1 PDGQTIASASRDK
14 TVKLWNR
21 NGQLLQTLQG
31 HNGSV
36 WGVVFSPDSRT
47 IASASNDKTVKLWN
61 RNGQLLQTLQGHSDS
76 VLGVAFSPD
85 GKTIASASDDQTV
98 KLWNLNLDVDYLMVK
113 GCAWVRDYLQNN
125 PNVSKKDKHL
135 CDDIGTRR

>member
-1 PDGQTIASASRDK
+1 
-14 TVKLWNR
+14 NR

-31 HNGSV
+31 HSDTVYSV
-36 WGVVFSPDSRT
+36 AFSPDGQT
-47 IASASNDKTVKLWN
+47 IASGSGDKTVKLWS
-61 RNGQLLQTLQGHSDS
+61 RKGQLLQTLQGHSDS

-85 GKTIASASDDQTV
+85 GQTIASASLDKTV
-98 KLWNLNLDVDYLMVK
+98 KLWNLNLDVDDLMVK

-125 PNVSKKDKHL
+125 PNVNEKDKHL